1 MPPISVAPR
10 TISPMRATPF
20 LAAIVAALL
29 FVAPAGAASEAIV
42 PPGNSA
48 AAQYTEAFPT
58 ASGERDTDREQK
70 KRSPQKV
77 LGEKSS
83 KQLQEKGPE
92 GKAVADLVAETS
104 PAPDSTASVEVES
117 PAQPRDEG
125 GDSGKSGGDSG
136 QASQGDGNDSGG
148 AAGSG
153 GGKSNGG
160 GGPSSAAPAGSGSS
174 GSSGVGEVVGQATG
188 ASSGELGL
196 FLPLILLGGLLW
208 AVLFAWRRR
217 QQDQRVA

>member
-1 MPPISVAPR
+1 
-10 TISPMRATPF
+10 MRATPF
-20 LAAIVAALL
+20 LAAIAAALL
-29 FVAPAGAASEAIV
+29 LAAPAGAEGEAIV

-77 LGEKSS
+77 LGEKNS

-104 PAPDSTASVEVES
+104 PAPDSTAAAEVETA
-117 PAQPRDEG
+117 PAPSG
-125 GDSGKSGGDSG
+125 SSGKKQQGGGSG
-136 QASQGDGNDSGG
+136 QASQGGGSSESDGGAGAAGG
-148 AAGSG
+148 AAGNG
-153 GGKSNGG
+153 PNGG
-160 GGPSSAAPAGSGSS
+160 SGSGNGAASQAGSGQAGS

-196 FLPLILLGGLLW
+196 FLPLILVAGLLW

-217 QQDQRVA
+217 EGQRVA

>member
-1 MPPISVAPR
+1 
-10 TISPMRATPF
+10 MRATPF
-20 LAAIVAALL
+20 LAAIAAALL
-29 FVAPAGAASEAIV
+29 LAAPAGAEGEAIV

-77 LGEKSS
+77 LGAKNS

-104 PAPDSTASVEVES
+104 PAPDSTAAVEVETS
-117 PAQPRDEG
+117 PAPSSS
-125 GDSGKSGGDSG
+125 SGKKKQGNGSG
-136 QASQGDGNDSGG
+136 QAAQGGGSKESDGGAG
-148 AAGSG
+148 AAGGSG
-153 GGKSNGG
+153 GNGPNGG
-160 GGPSSAAPAGSGSS
+160 NGNAAAKQGSAPAGSGPE
-174 GSSGVGEVVGQATG
+174 GSSGVGQVVGQATG

-196 FLPLILLGGLLW
+196 FLPLILVAGLLW

-217 QQDQRVA
+217 EGQRVA